1 MNPKNDSRH
10 NARIAAVQK
19 LFERQFIN
27 NNISQSYPLEYD
39 LEDLNEILE
48 ENFDQELFQKL
59 YSGTQKFYKLCD
71 ETIRKLAPQW
81 PIEMIN
87 KVDLQILR
95 LAIFEAFISEINPT
109 KVVINEA
116 IDLAKE
122 FGGGPSGKFVN
133 GVLGNLINNEELIK
147 FIHDSKN
154 KY

>member
-1 MNPKNDSRH
+1 
-10 NARIAAVQK
+10 
-19 LFERQFIN
+19 
-27 NNISQSYPLEYD
+27 
-39 LEDLNEILE
+39 
-48 ENFDQELFQKL
+48 
-59 YSGTQKFYKLCD
+59 
-71 ETIRKLAPQW
+71 
-81 PIEMIN
+81 MIN